1 MGYKSHQRSRKC
13 SRGEKKV
20 KSYVRSNGVRVKAH
34 CSKKV
39 SQRSPRKSSSRK
51 GSHKVSRKGS
61 RKGSVRTKAGCT
73 QLLKNKISK
82 NMKEYKE
89 GRYASRQ
96 QALAVSYSQVKKSSP
111 HCKRYFKRQ

>member
-39 SQRSPRKSSSRK
+39 SRRSLRKSPSRK
-51 GSHKVSRKGS
+51 GSH
-61 RKGSVRTKAGCT
+61 KGSVRTKAGCT
-73 QLLKNKISK
+73 QLLKNKIST